1 MTGQETTNENSILE
15 AAHKIFLTKGF
26 SGTSMQDIAQEA
38 GTTKSMVNYYFRS
51 KDKLFARVFREE
63 FKNLFASIGICILS
77 DLPLKQKIKQIVEL
91 DIERL
96 MPMPDLPI
104 FIMSEL
110 HRNPLII
117 LSDLEHIPMKGLIQK
132 LEADIHTEV
141 KKGNIK
147 PIQPMELMMN
157 IQSLTIYPILAKPML
172 IHRLGMSEKAYK
184 LMMEHRKTDIVEF
197 IWNGIKI

>member
-15 AAHKIFLTKGF
+15 AAHKIFLTRGF

-51 KDKLFARVFREE
+51 KDKLFARVFRAE
-63 FKNLFASIGICILS
+63 FINLFASIGSCVLS
-77 DLPLKQKIKQIVEL
+77 DLPLKQKIKRIVEL

-104 FIMSEL
+104 FIMSEM
-110 HRNPLII
+110 HRNPQII
-117 LSDLEHIPMKGLIQK
+117 LDDLEHIPIKNMIQK
-132 LEADIHTEV
+132 LDTDIQTEV
-141 KKGNIK
+141 KKKKIR
-147 PIQPMELMMN
+147 PIQPLELMMN

-172 IHRLGMSEKAYK
+172 IHRLGMSDKAYR
-184 LMMEHRKTDIVEF
+184 LMMEKRKVDIVEF